1 LAERA
6 PAGRSINEQIWGG
19 RIGAGFAAK
28 RGVNGFVCS
37 VERDSGAIAP
47 ATAVIAFGP
56 NLH

>member
-1 LAERA
+1 M
-6 PAGRSINEQIWGG
+6 
-19 RIGAGFAAK
+19 GAGFAAK
-28 RGVNGFVCS
+28 RGVNGFVCG